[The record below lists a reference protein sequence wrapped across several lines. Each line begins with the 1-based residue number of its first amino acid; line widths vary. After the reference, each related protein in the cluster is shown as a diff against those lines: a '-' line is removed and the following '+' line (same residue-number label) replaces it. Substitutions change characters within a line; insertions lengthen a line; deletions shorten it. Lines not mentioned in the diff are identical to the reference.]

1 MTNEE
6 ITEFV
11 KELRKVS
18 EEITGIVDD
27 ETYSLI
33 NRRNQFLVKAAS
45 LIEEFN
51 NVKRIN
57 PETFKKLTYTLMG
70 S

>member
-1 MTNEE
+1 MTNDEV
-6 ITEFV
+6 TEFV
-11 KELRKVS
+11 KELREVS

-33 NRRNQFLVKAAS
+33 NRRNQFLVKAAN

>member
-1 MTNEE
+1 MTNQEVTDF
-6 ITEFV
+6 I
-11 KELRKVS
+11 KELREVS

-27 ETYSLI
+27 EAYSFI
-33 NRRNQFLVKAAS
+33 NRRNHLLTKAAN

-57 PETFKKLTYTLMG
+57 PEMFKWVTWRLMG
-70 S
+70 

>member
-45 LIEEFN
+45 LIE
-51 NVKRIN
+51 
-57 PETFKKLTYTLMG
+57 
-70 S
+70 